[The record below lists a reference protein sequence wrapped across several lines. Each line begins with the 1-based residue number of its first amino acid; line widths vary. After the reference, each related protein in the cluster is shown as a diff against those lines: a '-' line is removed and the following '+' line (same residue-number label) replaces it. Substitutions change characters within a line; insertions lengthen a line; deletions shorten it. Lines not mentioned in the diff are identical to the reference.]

1 MGRGSSKAG
10 GGGGGKAVTKSLEEQ
25 KQEFIDEMVQAVNN
39 SNNLGTDE
47 DMTPMSNSD
56 IQAAVEAFAMTH
68 PGVNEESL
76 LSEINSKVTPQSV
89 SGKPFNANDWTTWT
103 VGTKVEAKNDD
114 VYSNGKVAANGP
126 KKWIPGTV
134 TEVHKDYIIVTDNTN
149 TKHYVDK
156 DFAERYRVKK

>member
-47 DMTPMSNSD
+47 DTTPMSNSD

-68 PGVNEESL
+68 PGVNEKSL

-89 SGKPFNANDWTTWT
+89 SKRSQEMDSW
-103 VGTKVEAKNDD
+103 D
-114 VYSNGKVAANGP
+114 
-126 KKWIPGTV
+126 
-134 TEVHKDYIIVTDNTN
+134 
-149 TKHYVDK
+149 
-156 DFAERYRVKK
+156 RYRGS